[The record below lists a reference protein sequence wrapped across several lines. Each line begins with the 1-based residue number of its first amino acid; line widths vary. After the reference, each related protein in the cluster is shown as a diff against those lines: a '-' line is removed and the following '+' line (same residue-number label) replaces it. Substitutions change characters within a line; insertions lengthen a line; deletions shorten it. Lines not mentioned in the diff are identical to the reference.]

1 MKQSW
6 ALQNDEYRELRNSL
20 IPAAEEHADKVCGP
34 EPKKAGALGKLALY
48 EWGEEW
54 NRVYHKE
61 MQAKARL
68 IGLVR

>member
-20 IPAAEEHADKVCGP
+20 IPAAEAHADKVCGKTS
-34 EPKKAGALGKLALY
+34 KKDATALEKIKWGAK
-48 EWGEEW
+48 W
-54 NRVYHKE
+54 NRVYFRE
-61 MQAKARL
+61 MQAKAKL